1 MAAHLTLI
9 LGMELRVCFETSLLL
24 NMAAFLCCC
33 VFLGMVLRLNTNLI
47 LLGKWPRSSPVVRWT
62 LFACFSVFFV
72 QLLACNFGHNTRTEL
87 TKGNKILLHN
97 KQLISTHQEIWSTQY
112 LMQTKINY
120 IQAMQNLFSQGD
132 QRH

>member
-1 MAAHLTLI
+1 MAAHFTLI

-62 LFACFSVFFV
+62 LFA
-72 QLLACNFGHNTRTEL
+72 RTEL
-87 TKGNKILLHN
+87 TTGNKILLHS

-120 IQAMQNLFSQGD
+120 IQAMQNLLPQGD
-132 QRH
+132 QGHYC